1 MGEGDLSGTKSNIKE
16 WNIEEDSDESSFE
29 EKSEVTEVVD
39 HELLGKGKVSSLANH
54 KISPLDAHNRDEIS
68 GLSILKSFNGVA
80 NWPVFGV
87 VRVFIEIG
95 VVFDIGMWA
104 PSAGSPGIGISN

>member
-1 MGEGDLSGTKSNIKE
+1 LSGTESYIEE
-16 WNIEEDSDESSFE
+16 WNVEEDSDESSLE
-29 EKSEVTEVVD
+29 EKSKVTEVVD
-39 HELLGKGKVSSLANH
+39 HELLGEGKVSSLANH

-80 NWPVFGV
+80 NRPVFGV
-87 VRVFIEIG
+87 VRVLVEIR

-104 PSAGSPGIGISN
+104 PSAGSP

>member
-1 MGEGDLSGTKSNIKE
+1 LSGTESNIEE
-16 WNIEEDSDESSFE
+16 WNVEEDSDESSLE

-39 HELLGKGKVSSLANH
+39 HELLGEGKVSSLANH

-80 NWPVFGV
+80 NRPVFGV
-87 VRVFIEIG
+87 VRVLVEIR

-104 PSAGSPGIGISN
+104 PSAGSP